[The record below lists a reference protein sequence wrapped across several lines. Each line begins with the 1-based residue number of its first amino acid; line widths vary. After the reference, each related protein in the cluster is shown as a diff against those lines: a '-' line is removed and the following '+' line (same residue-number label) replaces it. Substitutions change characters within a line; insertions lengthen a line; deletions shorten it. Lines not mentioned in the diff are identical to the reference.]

1 MYTWDIEL
9 QCSMWRETLPVG
21 RTARTSTVP
30 HMDGRREEMATSR
43 PTCNQEGIQ
52 ELREELEVLRT
63 TSSVLDPGQDVR
75 SAWTGSVLEVVTRQT
90 ETPQGAG
97 AKVRPAAESADAAAP
112 GCLRQHGLDEG
123 PADIDTVLQ
132 VYRQSVLG
140 TGENAL
146 HPGYFAYI
154 PTGGLYPAALGD
166 FLAAACG
173 TYTGAYPLC
182 PGGVEMENMLIT
194 WLAELLG
201 YPQGHA
207 GNISSGGTMATI
219 TALATARDSA
229 RLKAADF
236 HRCVLYGSTLLHH
249 SAEKAL
255 QAVGMA
261 EATVRKVPLDA
272 EFRMNVFS
280 LEQQIMQDKEVR
292 GLWLLAFHPKLPP
305 PIPVLILPESA
316 SALPIKSPMS
326 SPHLLLA
333 TVGTTDVGSVDPVDA
348 IADVCR
354 RHDVWLHVDGAYGGF
369 FALVDDVKHLFRGVG
384 RSDSVVLNPHKGL
397 FVPCGAGVLIVREG
411 GKLLRCCS
419 SHRLGNY
426 YSCLQLS
433 HTELS
438 PCQLSFEQ
446 TRHFRG
452 PRLWLPLKLYGISA
466 FRAALREKL
475 LLARY
480 FYQRLKETN
489 LFELPLKPQLSV
501 VVFRYATPPG
511 EDTEYHNQR
520 LLAAILSDGRVYLTP
535 TTVGGA
541 FFLRVCVLHFRSHL
555 EHVDLCLTII
565 KQAAEH
571 YDMKHMTALSSPLS
585 LDPIRGSVR
594 TWIDHS
600 QGWSG
605 FSCTVPSNITANRPV
620 AKSEP
625 TGKILTSRQ
634 DNILDRL
641 SENGTKK
648 LAAIFE
654 IALRLENKSHPQTAN
669 LTTIRLCT

>member
-1 MYTWDIEL
+1 
-9 QCSMWRETLPVG
+9 
-21 RTARTSTVP
+21 
-30 HMDGRREEMATSR
+30 MATSE

-90 ETPQGAG
+90 ETPQDAG
-97 AKVRPAAESADAAAP
+97 AKVRPAAESEDAAAP

-194 WLAELLG
+194 WLAALLG

-229 RLKAADF
+229 GIKAADF

-261 EATVRKVPLDA
+261 EATVRKVPVDA

-280 LEQQIMQDKEVR
+280 LEQQIMQDKEA
-292 GLWLLAFHPKLPP
+292 GLLPF
-305 PIPVLILPESA
+305 VVV
-316 SALPIKSPMS
+316 
-326 SPHLLLA
+326 A

-354 RHDVWLHVDGAYGGF
+354 RHAVWLHVDGAYGGF

-397 FVPCGAGVLIVREG
+397 FVPCGTGVLIVREG

-452 PRLWLPLKLYGISA
+452 PRLWLPLKLYGIAA

-480 FYQRLKETN
+480 FYQRLKETG

-565 KQAAEH
+565 KQAAER
-571 YDMKHMTALSSPLS
+571 
-585 LDPIRGSVR
+585 I
-594 TWIDHS
+594 
-600 QGWSG
+600 
-605 FSCTVPSNITANRPV
+605 C
-620 AKSEP
+620 
-625 TGKILTSRQ
+625 
-634 DNILDRL
+634 
-641 SENGTKK
+641 NGG
-648 LAAIFE
+648 
-654 IALRLENKSHPQTAN
+654 
-669 LTTIRLCT
+669 